1 MKMGKSHNRLY
12 VNGVNGETGGYLLPP
27 LELDQV
33 VAVAR
38 GEQLEPEHLV
48 DLQSKH
54 AHVQKRQAGVLGVAD
69 GIDPLKLDETGWG
82 VIFAAGDTQTP
93 AIQEALSPLLA
104 LRKAQAGQYY
114 RAYSGTNGYMPGESK
129 MAFLER
135 HGIGPGP
142 ANPKNGMPY
151 YVLIVG
157 SPEIIPYRF
166 QYQLDV
172 QYAVGRIYFDTLDE
186 YAFYAHSVVAAEKGD
201 IVLPRQATFFSVAN
215 PGDEATALSTENLIK
230 PLVKRLIQEQQHQ
243 EHAWNIQS
251 VVAEQAT
258 KAHLKRLLERDTT
271 PSALL
276 FTASHGV
283 GFPMGHSKQE
293 AQQGA
298 LLCQDWPGIEAWG
311 RKAFPPELYFA
322 AHDIEQNTRLNGL
335 IAFFFACFGAGTPK
349 ADNFY
354 REAYKA
360 RAETIA
366 QHPFIAKLPQRML
379 AHANGGAL
387 AVVGHIDRAWSYS
400 FTWGHAKEQVE
411 IFESTLMRLMRG
423 YPIGAAIEYFNE
435 RYAEIAVDLSN
446 ELEEVEFGRKVRSVE
461 LARLWTMN
469 NDARNYVI
477 LGDPAVRLPLGDSIT
492 TDVAMSSPP
501 TSDVG
506 QASSLS
512 KPTPDAVASA
522 PSDDVEQASSLP
534 KPTPDAVTTPA
545 PTLETTGAPSPK
557 TGIAYDLPEV
567 VPQTMSNETALSLR
581 EQQTTQE
588 VPNTMHHIAAMLNEL
603 AHFSGRMGRFL
614 SSLNSVRSPSN
625 PEVAIPTLLE
635 RLQKARAGED
645 QARARTDA
653 CIREL
658 EAALRHWREEREQH
672 L

>member
-1 MKMGKSHNRLY
+1 MKMGKSDNRLY

-38 GEQLEPEHLV
+38 GEQLEWGHFVE
-48 DLQSKH
+48 LQSKY
-54 AHVQKRQAGVLGVAD
+54 AQVQRRRVGVLGVAE

-82 VIFAAGDTQTP
+82 VIFASGDTQAP
-93 AIQEALSPLLA
+93 DIQEALSPLLA

-114 RAYSGTNGYMPGESK
+114 YEYSGTNGYTSGESK

-135 HGIGPGP
+135 HGVGPGP
-142 ANPKNGMPY
+142 ADPKNGMPY

-186 YAFYAHSVVAAEKGD
+186 YASYARSVVAAERGEV
-201 IVLPRQATFFSVAN
+201 VLPRQATFFSVAN
-215 PGDEATALSTENLIK
+215 PGDEATALSTENLVK
-230 PLVKRLIQEQQHQ
+230 PLVHKLIREQQDQ
-243 EHAWNIQS
+243 EHEWTIQS
-251 VVAEQAT
+251 VVGEQAT
-258 KAHLKRLLERDTT
+258 KARFRRLLGGDATR
-271 PSALL
+271 SALL
-276 FTASHGV
+276 FAAGHGV

-293 AQQGA
+293 GQQGA
-298 LLCQDWPGIEAWG
+298 LLCQDWPGVEEWG
-311 RKAFPPELYFA
+311 RRAFPPEFYFA
-322 AHDIEQNTRLNGL
+322 AHDVEESTRLNGL

-349 ADNFY
+349 VDNFY

-366 QHPFIAKLPQRML
+366 QHPFIARLPQRML

-400 FTWGHAKEQVE
+400 FMWGHAEEQVE

-423 YPIGAAIEYFNE
+423 YPVGSAIEYFNE

-477 LGDPAVRLPLGDSIT
+477 LGDPAVRLPLGGGVGD
-492 TDVAMSSPP
+492 DVALSSSPLTLDVAPAWGLSDSSPP
-501 TSDVG
+501 SPPVDGGESDGSVDG
-506 QASSLS
+506 GESDASS
-512 KPTPDAVASA
+512 SA
-522 PSDDVEQASSLP
+522 Y
-534 KPTPDAVTTPA
+534 
-545 PTLETTGAPSPK
+545 G
-557 TGIAYDLPEV
+557 EV
-567 VPQTMSNETALSLR
+567 SMEGETAIGLR
-581 EQQTTQE
+581 EQHIQE
-588 VPNTMHHIAAMLNEL
+588 VPKTMHDVAAGMLSEL
-603 AHFSGRMGRFL
+603 AHFSVRMGRFL
-614 SSLNSVRSPSN
+614 SSLSIARVPSSPEISMH
-625 PEVAIPTLLE
+625 ALLG
-635 RLQKARAGED
+635 RLQKARAVED
-645 QARARTDA
+645 QARAQTDA
-653 CIREL
+653 CMREL
-658 EAALRHWREEREQH
+658 EAALCDWGEEGERQ